1 MIAHLVHRHLKNA
14 GVVLILIVFAIGLTS
29 CSKKIS
35 FMDNSDVPGAEGTVK
50 IKNKGGNYL
59 IDVSTLNLAPSEKL
73 SPSKKMYVVWVET
86 KNDGVKNIGS
96 MNSSSGFLSK
106 ALKGSL
112 SATLVFKP
120 RRVFITAED
129 EATPS
134 SASRRVVL
142 TTRSFRV
149 R

>member
-1 MIAHLVHRHLKNA
+1 MIYHPAHYSKST
-14 GVVLILIVFAIGLTS
+14 GVAIILIVLSFALTS
-29 CSKKIS
+29 CAKKIS
-35 FMDNSDVPGAEGTVK
+35 FMDSSDVPGAEGTVK
-50 IKNKGGNYL
+50 IKSKDNNYH

-86 KNDGVKNIGS
+86 KDNGVKNIGS
-96 MNSSSGFLSK
+96 MNSSSGFMSK

-129 EATPS
+129 EPTPS